1 MADAAKIAEP
11 TTIANMALT
20 VTRGVT
26 AGWIAGI
33 PQVLVAQAGGRLLGI
48 RERADIGPRFV
59 RRAAEHAG
67 RPLSTPMHWLLAG
80 VFHFEYAAM
89 WGAVY
94 ALPVERL
101 GPRRVP
107 PLLGGALLGGVIYT
121 AAFSPLGAAT
131 RTGAERPTEQRP
143 LRETVVHW
151 LAALSFALTDAFAYQ
166 WLRERW

>member
-1 MADAAKIAEP
+1 MAGAAKVTEP
-11 TTIANMALT
+11 TTISNVALT

-33 PQVLVAQAGGRLLGI
+33 PQVLAAQAGGHVLGI
-48 RERADIGPRFV
+48 RERADIGPRFI

-67 RPLSTPMHWLLAG
+67 RPLSPSMHWLLAG

-101 GPRRVP
+101 GTRRVP
-107 PLLGGALLGGVIYT
+107 PLLGSALLGGVIYA

-131 RTGAERPTEQRP
+131 RTGAERATEERP
-143 LRETVVHW
+143 ARESVVHW
-151 LAALSFALTDAFAYQ
+151 LAALSFSLTNDFAYH